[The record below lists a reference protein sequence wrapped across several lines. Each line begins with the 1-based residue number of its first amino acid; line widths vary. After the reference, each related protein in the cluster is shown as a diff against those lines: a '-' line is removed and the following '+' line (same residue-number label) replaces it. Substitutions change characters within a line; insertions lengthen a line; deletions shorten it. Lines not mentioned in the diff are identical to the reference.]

1 MGKIK
6 LQNRARKFTGFNG
19 ILKQANSGAVCP
31 SIIEAWV
38 SVHQRRKNDM
48 E

>member
-19 ILKQANSGAVCP
+19 ILKQATSGVVYP
-31 SIIEAWV
+31 SIIRAWV
-38 SVHQRRKNDM
+38 SVHRRRKNDM